1 MANVTTSAQ
10 ISAGVN
16 VFMSKVML
24 ARARPATVFM
34 DFAQQKDLP
43 SRNSDTIKFRRQ
55 ANLDT
60 ATVALTEGTT
70 PAGQKMS
77 VTDLTLQLEQYGD
90 YLILSDKVKIIVDS
104 PDLNDNADLLGQQ
117 MAETMDELVREMMS
131 TTATVYSAVNGS
143 NGNTPTELTE
153 EDCDIVV
160 ESLDNNSGR
169 RFMPMIPASTGNNTA
184 AVGRAYWAIG
194 QSKLF
199 RDLKKVG
206 SWLDVKDYAGHKDVH
221 PSEVGATGN
230 IRWVLTP
237 LGKVV
242 SGSPDVY
249 ESFVCAED
257 SYGVSKLSELT
268 VSNMIEEAGGS
279 GDPLRQRKSQG
290 WKAMFGS
297 LILNDLWLF
306 KFRSTN
312 N

>member
-1 MANVTTSAQ
+1 MANVTSTSQ
-10 ISAGVN
+10 IAAGVN
-16 VFMSKVML
+16 VFMSKVLL

-43 SRNSDTIKFRRQ
+43 SRSSDTIKFRRQ
-55 ANLDT
+55 AALDT
-60 ATVALTEGTT
+60 ATVALTEGVT
-70 PAGQKMS
+70 PPGQKMS
-77 VTDLTLQLEQYGD
+77 VTDLQLQLEQYGD
-90 YLILSDKVKIIVDS
+90 YLILTDKVKITVDS

-117 MAETMDELVREMMS
+117 MAETIDELIRDMLS
-131 TTATVYSAVNGS
+131 TTATVYSAANGA
-143 NGNTPTELTE
+143 NGNSPTELTE

-169 RFMPMIPASTGNNTA
+169 RFMPMIEAGSGQNTSS
-184 AVGRAYWAIG
+184 VGRAYWAIG
-194 QSKLF
+194 HSKLF

-206 SWLDVKDYAGHKDVH
+206 SWLDIKDYASHKDVH
-221 PSEVGATGN
+221 PAEYGATGN

-268 VSNMIEEAGGS
+268 VQNMIEPAGGP
-279 GDPLRQRKSQG
+279 GDPLRQRSSQG
-290 WKAMFGS
+290 WKAMLGS